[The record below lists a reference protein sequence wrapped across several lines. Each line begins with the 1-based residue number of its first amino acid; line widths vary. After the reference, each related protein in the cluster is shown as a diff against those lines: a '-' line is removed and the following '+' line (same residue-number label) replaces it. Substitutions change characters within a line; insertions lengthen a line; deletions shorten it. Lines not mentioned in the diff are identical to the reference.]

1 MRSSTSLLTKYRT
14 KSNYLQSKSSSLS
27 FSRIE
32 NILLSNTHAS
42 GSRVTI
48 PSMALSTLY
57 WRAWSVLLIV
67 SSLNTETLGSASW
80 DTYPTMRYL
89 MEMVMTQNYE
99 FPPPT
104 QISDDVTA
112 DDIRA
117 RERQTAELEKQEI
130 LDFERHLAKAV
141 KTTERTEHN
150 SLLLPIL
157 IRLDPR
163 FALHFRSLSMHA
175 HVLLC

>member
-1 MRSSTSLLTKYRT
+1 
-14 KSNYLQSKSSSLS
+14 
-27 FSRIE
+27 
-32 NILLSNTHAS
+32 
-42 GSRVTI
+42 
-48 PSMALSTLY
+48 MALARRY
-57 WRAWSVLLIV
+57 WSVWNILLIV
-67 SSLNTETLGSASW
+67 SSLNPATFGNTSW
-80 DTYPTMRYL
+80 LNYPTLRYL

-163 FALHFRSLSMHA
+163 FASHFRSQSMRA